1 MISIS
6 ITKFADLQLKYA
18 LIDFNGTLA
27 VDGHLIEG
35 IAEKLNALA
44 EHLEIHIITGDGM
57 GTAKAELAN
66 VHCTLT
72 ITPAEDQG
80 ITKQNYLHQQLDPCA
95 TVAIGNG
102 RNDQFILKEAALGLA
117 ILGKEG
123 LATQAILA
131 ADLVVPSID
140 LALDLLQHT
149 KRLKASL
156 RF

>member
-6 ITKFADLQLKYA
+6 IPKFADLNLHYA

-27 VDGHLIEG
+27 VDGRLIDG
-35 IAEKLNALA
+35 IEEQLNKLA
-44 EHLEIHIITGDGM
+44 EHLDIHIITGDGM
-57 GTAKAELAN
+57 GTAKQELAN
-66 VHCTLT
+66 VRCILT

-80 ITKQNYLHQQLDPCA
+80 ITKQNYLHQLNPNA

-102 RNDQFILKEAALGLA
+102 RNDQFILKESALGIA
-117 ILGKEG
+117 ILGDEG
-123 LATQAILA
+123 LATEAILA

-140 LALDLLQHT
+140 IALALLNNP

>member
-1 MISIS
+1 MITVSIP
-6 ITKFADLQLKYA
+6 KFAELNLSYA

-27 VDGHLIEG
+27 VDGRLIDG
-35 IAEKLNALA
+35 IEERLNALA

-66 VHCTLT
+66 VRCTLT
-72 ITPAEDQG
+72 ITPSEDQG
-80 ITKQNYLHQQLDPCA
+80 ITKQNYLHQLNPNQ

-102 RNDQFILKEAALGLA
+102 RNDQFILKEAALGIA

-123 LATQAILA
+123 LSTEAISA
-131 ADLVVPSID
+131 ADVIVPSID
-140 LALDLLQHT
+140 LALELLQKPT
-149 KRLKASL
+149 RLKATL